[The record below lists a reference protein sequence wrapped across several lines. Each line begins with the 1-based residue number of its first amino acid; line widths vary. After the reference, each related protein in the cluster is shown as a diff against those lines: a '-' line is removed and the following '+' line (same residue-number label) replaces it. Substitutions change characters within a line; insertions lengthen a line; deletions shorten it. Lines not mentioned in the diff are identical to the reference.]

1 MAKLPQET
9 IRKVLNLQKQLL
21 ESIDDVMATDFII
34 FEQIGETERTIGFFA
49 QLQNAR
55 ERAES
60 YNSRLYTML
69 QQIYPAQPVA
79 SRASLELL
87 ARYIEEAEA
96 TVDAITA
103 SVAEI
108 RRDFNLL

>member
-1 MAKLPQET
+1 MDDVTATEFAIFERFGEAQET
-9 IRKVLNLQKQLL
+9 I
-21 ESIDDVMATDFII
+21 DY
-34 FEQIGETERTIGFFA
+34 FA

-55 ERAES
+55 ERADS
-60 YNSRLYTML
+60 YESRLHTTL
-69 QQIYPAQPVA
+69 RQIYPAQPLA

-96 TVDAITA
+96 IADAIAA